1 MEGFRYLP
9 FVFFVAYHGT
19 DHFEDAMAAQYEL
32 TKRFTAEFS
41 VRAYIERYPDKTL
54 ARLRIWAHDDNVHVR
69 RLVSEGTR
77 PRLPWAPQ
85 LRRFREDPMPVLELL
100 ELLKDDEEEYV
111 RRSVANNL
119 NDIAKDHPDL
129 VVATAT
135 EWWNGDDNRRRLV
148 RHGLR
153 TLIKQGDPGALAIL
167 GYGKDSPTRIDGVAV
182 TPEVVSIGESVR
194 ITIELVN
201 PSDQPSEALVDI
213 VVHFVKANGST
224 SPKVFKGGERSLSP
238 GGSATVS
245 KLISVAQFSTRTHYP
260 GTHIVEI
267 QINGQR
273 EPGGSFEIR
282 G

>member
-1 MEGFRYLP
+1 
-9 FVFFVAYHGT
+9 
-19 DHFEDAMAAQYEL
+19 
-32 TKRFTAEFS
+32 
-41 VRAYIERYPDKTL
+41 
-54 ARLRIWAHDDNVHVR
+54 
-69 RLVSEGTR
+69 
-77 PRLPWAPQ
+77 
-85 LRRFREDPMPVLELL
+85 MPVLELL

-153 TLIKQGDPGALAIL
+153 TLIKQGDPGALAVL
-167 GYGKDSPTRIDGVAV
+167 GYDRDSPTRIDSVAV

-194 ITIELVN
+194 ITVELVN
-201 PSDQPSEALVDI
+201 LSDQPSEALVDI

-238 GGSATVS
+238 GGSAVVS
-245 KLISVAQFSTRTHYP
+245 KLISVAQFSTRKHYP
-260 GTHIVEI
+260 GTHRVEI
-267 QINGQR
+267 QINGRR

-282 G
+282 PTAKSV